1 VLDSSG
7 GSVNDSIAL
16 VRRWRNL
23 AALTTVGTSVQTST
37 APDASASIAPEA
49 YCESMCVFLLLSGK
63 TRYVPGGRGSNC
75 RLPFPDTS
83 GSFPVPRVIFPVN
96 PSREM
101 REKRL
106 RHTRFPRRYCL
117 SNPESCEFPCKIPCL
132 QGIRLETG
140 AISTVSPAN

>member
-49 YCESMCVFLLLSGK
+49 YCGSMCVFLLLSGK
-63 TRYVPGGRGSNC
+63 TRYVPG
-75 RLPFPDTS
+75 
-83 GSFPVPRVIFPVN
+83 
-96 PSREM
+96 
-101 REKRL
+101 
-106 RHTRFPRRYCL
+106 
-117 SNPESCEFPCKIPCL
+117 
-132 QGIRLETG
+132 
-140 AISTVSPAN
+140 